1 MPKLEM
7 AQETATVIEWLK
19 QEGEQVEKGE
29 PLLTVETDK
38 VTVEIES
45 PASGILAGVRVAPQ
59 QVVPVTEIIAY
70 ILQPGEELPE
80 ELPQVTKAPAP
91 PPPQAPRTPPVAA
104 TFVAQRLAAAH
115 GVDLSTV
122 AGTGPGGRITKTDV
136 EFVLSEAEG
145 TALAVPPHP
154 AAEPPPGR
162 IRATPAARRV
172 ARERGVDLS
181 AVTGS
186 GPRGRVQA
194 ADALALA
201 LTPAPSPEVG
211 RGENLIP
218 LQGMRRTIAERMTA
232 SYQTTPHITFTVR
245 VDMSGFEGTRARLNA
260 RAEATGQ
267 PRVSATA
274 LFVKAVAWALKHHP
288 WLNSTLRQAQGGHLR
303 QRSGQALRDEE
314 IHLLPEINVGVAV
327 ALPPSFPPIGG
338 DEGGGLIVPVVHQAD
353 RKSVA
358 EIGAEVNDLT
368 TRAREGQLTPAE
380 VAGGTFTVSNLGPF
394 GIEQFTAI
402 INPPQA
408 AILAVGATRPEPVVD
423 EEGEVVV
430 RPVMRMTLSADHRVV
445 DGATAARFLADLR
458 EALEAPT
465 LLLW

>member
-1 MPKLEM
+1 MATPVIMPKLEM

-38 VTVEIES
+38 VTIEIES

-91 PPPQAPRTPPVAA
+91 PPPQAPPTPPVAA

-136 EFVLSEAEG
+136 ELVLSEAEG
-145 TALAVPPHP
+145 AALAAPARP
-154 AAEPPPGR
+154 AAEPPSGKV
-162 IRATPAARRV
+162 RATPAARRV
-172 ARERGVDLS
+172 ARERGVDIS

-201 LTPAPSPEVG
+201 LTSGPSPEIGRLALTPAPSPEVG
-211 RGENLIP
+211 RGENVIP

-232 SYQTTPHITFTVR
+232 SYQTVPHITFTVR
-245 VDMSGFEGTRARLNA
+245 VDMSAFERARAQLNA

-288 WLNSTLRQAQGGHLR
+288 WLNSTL
-303 QRSGQALRDEE
+303 SDEE

-327 ALPPSFPPIGG
+327 AL
-338 DEGGGLIVPVVHQAD
+338 EEGLIVPVVHQAD
-353 RKSVA
+353 CKSVA
-358 EIGAEVNDLT
+358 EIGAEVNDLA
-368 TRAREGQLTPAE
+368 TRAREGQLTPAD
-380 VAGGTFTVSNLGPF
+380 VTGGTFTVSNLGPF

-423 EEGEVVV
+423 KEGEVVV

-445 DGATAARFLADLR
+445 DGAVAARFLSDLR